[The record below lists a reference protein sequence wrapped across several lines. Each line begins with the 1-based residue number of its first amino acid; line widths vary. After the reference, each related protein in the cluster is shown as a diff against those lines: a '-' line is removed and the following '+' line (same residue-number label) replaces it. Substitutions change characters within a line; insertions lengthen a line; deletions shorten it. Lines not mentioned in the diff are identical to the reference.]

1 MLTLARGAVG
11 ATLLQIL
18 TNQESNM
25 EKRDVNRTIEYMV
38 SSVNAARQGTAPFYH
53 LQFSEFLPPDLYS
66 EMLEKMPV
74 RDDYRLMSGRTKSTR
89 TNDGDGTRIKLDLF
103 PEFVRHL
110 PGAKREIWRHIGEAI
125 RSPKVRDAFI
135 QRLAPG
141 LERRFGPTYP
151 KVGMYPI
158 PILTRDRPGYKIGIH
173 PDTHWK
179 GMTIQI
185 YLPPDDSIKHVGTV
199 FHRRT
204 SGKTYERSSQM
215 SFLPNSGY
223 AFAVDKDTYHSV
235 DTVGPEVK
243 VRDSI
248 LLTYFV
254 DSFPLYFLR
263 NRGRRIGNFVLN
275 ELRSLRRPQAPT
287 DSQPAP
293 VLSR

>member
-1 MLTLARGAVG
+1 MA
-11 ATLLQIL
+11 
-18 TNQESNM
+18 
-25 EKRDVNRTIEYMV
+25 KRDVNRTVEHLVV
-38 SSVNAARQGTAPFYH
+38 SINAARQATEPFYH
-53 LQFSEFLPPDLYS
+53 LQFSGFLPPDLYS
-66 EMLEKMPV
+66 EILEKLPV
-74 RDDYRLMSGRTKSTR
+74 REDYRLMSGRTKSTR
-89 TNDGDGTRIKLDLF
+89 TGAPEGTRIKLDLF
-103 PEFVRHL
+103 PEFIRHL
-110 PGAKREIWRHIGEAI
+110 PQTKREIWSHIGQAI
-125 RSPKVRDAFI
+125 RSPKVRNAFI
-135 QRLAPG
+135 QQLAAG

-185 YLPPDDSIKHVGTV
+185 YLPPDDSIQHVGTV
-199 FHRRT
+199 FHRR
-204 SGKTYERSSQM
+204 SGEKTYERASQM
-215 SFLPNSGY
+215 SFLPNTGY

-235 DTVGPEVK
+235 DTIGPEVT

-275 ELRSLRRPQAPT
+275 ELRRLRQPQARA
-287 DSQPAP
+287 DAQPAP
-293 VLSR
+293 AMIRS